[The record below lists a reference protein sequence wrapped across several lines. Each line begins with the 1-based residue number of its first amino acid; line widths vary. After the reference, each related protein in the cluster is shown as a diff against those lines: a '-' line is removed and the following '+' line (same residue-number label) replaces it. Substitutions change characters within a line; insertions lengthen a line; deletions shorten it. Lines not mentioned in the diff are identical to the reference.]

1 VSRALRRE
9 PISVGALLAAHRGAV
24 RVVIGAALAMLAMF
38 LISGALYSFG
48 SWTNWLV
55 RIKALNED
63 LATNEV
69 DLRMLI
75 AGVDQN
81 AGELLRARR
90 PLFIGAQIA
99 AVITMVFAARKRP
112 LGEAMLLGLPLAL
125 VLMNSLNYHD
135 HFIFLLVLLG
145 ARRGL
150 LAFAAPLLALCIAG
164 YWIDLDPDWG
174 RHFEVLTPLVFAAVA
189 WVYFEA
195 LRPAAPPPPATA
207 TS

>member
-1 VSRALRRE
+1 
-9 PISVGALLAAHRGAV
+9 
-24 RVVIGAALAMLAMF
+24 M
-38 LISGALYSFG
+38 YSFG

-75 AGVDQN
+75 AGVDST
-81 AGELLRARR
+81 AGELMRARR
-90 PLFIGAQIA
+90 PLFVAAQIA
-99 AVITMVFAARKRP
+99 AVVTVLFAARKRP
-112 LGEAMLLGLPLAL
+112 LDEAMLLGLPLAL

-150 LAFAAPLLALCIAG
+150 LGFAAPLLALCVAG
-164 YWIDLDPDWG
+164 YWLDLDPDWT
-174 RHFEVLTPLVFAAVA
+174 RHFEVLTPMLFAAVA
-189 WVYFEA
+189 WIYFEV
-195 LRPAAPPPPATA
+195 LRPPAAPPRPASA
-207 TS
+207 